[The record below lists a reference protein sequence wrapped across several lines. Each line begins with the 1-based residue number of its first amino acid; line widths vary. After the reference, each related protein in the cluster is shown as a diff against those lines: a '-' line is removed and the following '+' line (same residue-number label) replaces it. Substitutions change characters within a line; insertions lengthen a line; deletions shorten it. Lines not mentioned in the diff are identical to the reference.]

1 MLALSPPLFSTT
13 YGWPF
18 DGLIT
23 QNLQQDCNEANSYN
37 PLLDCPSNIQIQHDF
52 APENSLSMSSK
63 EAVNGNNDDPMKVA
77 KKLNH
82 NASERDRRKRVN
94 ELYSFLRSL
103 LPLSTDRTK
112 KVSIPGIVSRAL
124 KYIPELQQE
133 VERLKN
139 KKEKLL
145 LRSSSTNIR
154 NFTKETMIQ
163 NTSSVVS
170 SVSVLGEKDVVIQ
183 LIYSFDDTN
192 KNKIKDIA
200 LLSKALEYLEEEE
213 DNLVLLSVTTFKC
226 LEEKRLLNTLHF
238 QVHNIYTSHSLFYKL
253 KTFSS
258 VLFLEFYLFIFG
270 NRLFRNENGTS
281 STCLLE
287 HLVLL
292 GSSYPWEGTHCK
304 FDMYF

>member
-13 YGWPF
+13 YGWPL

-23 QNLQQDCNEANSYN
+23 KNLQQDCNEANSYN
-37 PLLDCPSNIQIQHDF
+37 PLLD
-52 APENSLSMSSK
+52 
-63 EAVNGNNDDPMKVA
+63 GNNDDPMKVA
-77 KKLNH
+77 KKFNH

-103 LPLSTDRTK
+103 LPLSSDQTK

-154 NFTKETMIQ
+154 NLSTKETMIQ
-163 NTSSVVS
+163 KTSSVVS
-170 SVSVLGEKDVVIQ
+170 SISVLGEKDVVIQ
-183 LIYSFDDTN
+183 LISSFDDTN
-192 KNKIKDIA
+192 KNKIKDIR
-200 LLSKALEYLEEEE
+200 LLSKALEYLEDEE

-238 QVHNIYTSHSLFYKL
+238 QVHGGCTIEAEKL
-253 KTFSS
+253 KEKLCS
-258 VLFLEFYLFIFG
+258 LYQ
-270 NRLFRNENGTS
+270 
-281 STCLLE
+281 
-287 HLVLL
+287 
-292 GSSYPWEGTHCK
+292 Y
-304 FDMYF
+304 

>member
-238 QVHNIYTSHSLFYKL
+238 QVHGGCTIEAEKL
-253 KTFSS
+253 KEKLYS
-258 VLFLEFYLFIFG
+258 LYQ
-270 NRLFRNENGTS
+270 
-281 STCLLE
+281 
-287 HLVLL
+287 H
-292 GSSYPWEGTHCK
+292 
-304 FDMYF
+304 